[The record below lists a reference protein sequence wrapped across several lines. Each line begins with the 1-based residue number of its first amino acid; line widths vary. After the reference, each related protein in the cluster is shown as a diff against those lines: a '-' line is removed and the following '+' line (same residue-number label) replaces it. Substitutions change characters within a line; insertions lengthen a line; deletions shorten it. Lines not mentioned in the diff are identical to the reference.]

1 MSEDFSDGVAF
12 QTVPEL
18 LAHALAM
25 ETEAAERYGELAD
38 QMETHRKAAVA
49 VIFRRLEIAERKHL
63 VDLTERCKGIALPH
77 YAPWDFKWRSNES
90 PEAIDTGRVHYQ
102 LSVRDAV
109 LLALEHERKATQ
121 FYADIADTAQAADVI
136 GLARQFAD
144 EEREHVGWLETCLAE
159 CGLEDSKAVEDPDPP
174 LSQE

>member
-1 MSEDFSDGVAF
+1 MSANPSAGASV

-38 QMETHRKAAVA
+38 QMQTHRRTAVA
-49 VIFRRLEIAERKHL
+49 AIFRRLEIAERKHL
-63 VDLTERCKGIALPH
+63 VDLSAMCKDVALPH

-90 PEAIDTGRVHYQ
+90 PETIAIGRVHYH

-121 FYADIADTAQAADVI
+121 FYADVADTAQAPDVI
-136 GLARQFAD
+136 ALARQFAD
-144 EEREHVGWLETCLAE
+144 EEREHMGWLEACLAE
-159 CGLEDSKAVEDPDPP
+159 CGADDSMAGEDPDPP

>member
-1 MSEDFSDGVAF
+1 MSADFSDDTAV

-63 VDLTERCKGIALPH
+63 VYLAERCKGMALPH

-102 LSVRDAV
+102 LSVRDAIV
-109 LLALEHERKATQ
+109 LALEHERKATL
-121 FYADIADTAQAADVI
+121 FYDDIADTAQATDVI

-144 EEREHVGWLETCLAE
+144 EEREHADWLETCLAE
-159 CGLEDSKAVEDPDPP
+159 CGSDESKTAEDPDPP